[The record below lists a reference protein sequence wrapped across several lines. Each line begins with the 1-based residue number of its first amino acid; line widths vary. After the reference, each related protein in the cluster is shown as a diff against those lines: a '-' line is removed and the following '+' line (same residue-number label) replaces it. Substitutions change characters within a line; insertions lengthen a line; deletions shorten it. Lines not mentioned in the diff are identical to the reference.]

1 MQVFLTMAA
10 PFGTPT
16 SYAPASLYAAHVS
29 LSDGGKSSLMVS
41 NPKHGFSHPEVITEY
56 LQVLA
61 NLLLLYAV
69 LLVFVLQYLF
79 YDLPTT
85 SLVDEV
91 FEKFILAIIETVMA
105 MFMTGQ
111 GINGHFLL
119 MFTSFL
125 VGKWWA
131 LFGEGRVKRQED
143 HPLLVSTL
151 LYARFSMA
159 ILLSI
164 SFDIYMIIYTAHA
177 GQPALHPGLMTV
189 FLFEFVNLAT
199 SSLSTATRLALCVVE
214 AVNIRRHTRL
224 SQRQQRPELTALTEA
239 TRSQSPRGMSWN
251 QGEVSTNLP
260 SAAGDR
266 ETEETVWL
274 WCDYRRWRTYV
285 GLATGKLTET
295 LGLKL
300 PASANYLCEPR
311 LDKDLYLPILFRHL
325 PCLLRHPCTIH
336 LRDFLDRSNSN
347 EGSAGSHTA

>member
-1 MQVFLTMAA
+1 MAA

-16 SYAPASLYAAHVS
+16 SYAPASLYAAHIS
-29 LSDGGKSSLMVS
+29 LSDGGKSSLIVS
-41 NPKHGFSHPEVITEY
+41 SPKHRFSHSEVFTEY

-61 NLLLLYAV
+61 NLLLLYAA
-69 LLVFVLQYLF
+69 LLVLGLQCLF

-85 SLVDEV
+85 SHVDGV
-91 FEKFILAIIETVMA
+91 FEKFTLAIIEAMMA

-111 GINGHFLL
+111 GINGRFLL

-159 ILLSI
+159 SLLSI
-164 SFDIYMIIYTAHA
+164 SFDICMIIYTSHA
-177 GQPALHPGLMTV
+177 VQPALHPGLMRV

-199 SSLSTATRLALCVVE
+199 SSLSTSTRLALCVIE
-214 AVNIRRHTRL
+214 TVNVRRHTRL
-224 SQRQQRPELTALTEA
+224 SQRQQRPELATLTEA

-251 QGEVSTNLP
+251 QGEMSTNLP
-260 SAAGDR
+260 LAGGDR
-266 ETEETVWL
+266 EAEETVQL
-274 WCDYRRWRTYV
+274 WCEYRRWRIYV
-285 GLATGKLTET
+285 GLATGKLAEA

-300 PASANYLCEPR
+300 PASANYSCEPR
-311 LDKDLYLPILFRHL
+311 LDKDLNLPILFRHL
-325 PCLLRHPCTIH
+325 PCVLRHPCTIH
-336 LRDFLDRSNSN
+336 LRDLLHRSSSN
-347 EGSAGSHTA
+347 KRSAGSHTA